1 MTMSQHLIQ
10 LLNEAEIQT
19 AFGKPVPKLV
29 VEVGARVVNDDGFIF
44 GSLLTERQCF
54 HPQSDSLRIF
64 EYELGCQEECSG
76 KSFDKIVF
84 RLGGKTHD
92 DIRSA
97 VQSLF
102 YTFDNVLYSE
112 PGINEYSLQES
123 LNIKA
128 IRDFI
133 EKTLESLKNDVDAF
147 FLECYTKPIIRAPQA
162 FELF

>member
-1 MTMSQHLIQ
+1 MSQHLIQ

-19 AFGKPVPKLV
+19 AFGKPIPKSV

-54 HPQSDSLRIF
+54 HPQSGSLQIF

-84 RLGGKTHD
+84 RLGGTSHD
-92 DIRSA
+92 N
-97 VQSLF
+97 VQSVAQAMF
-102 YTFDNVLYSE
+102 YIFGNELYD
-112 PGINEYSLQES
+112 INEYSLQES